1 MEELWT
7 HIIQVEYVEG
17 LLVEKAQLLHQELQF
32 LELGQ
37 MLVAGMIHI
46 RLSS

>member
-17 LLVEKAQLLHQELQF
+17 LLVERAQLLHQVLQF
-32 LELGQ
+32 SESVP
-37 MLVAGMIHI
+37 MLVAGII
-46 RLSS
+46 YGQ